1 MTALTRHG
9 IARARERL
17 GLGKSASARRAGI
30 ALDRGIGPDDVGGN
44 FRAWLLGA
52 AMRNPGSVARVHG
65 GQVFIFGSGLELV
78 TVFPVPAD
86 FRRAAEKVAKR
97 KASVR

>member
-1 MTALTRHG
+1 VTALTNHG
-9 IARARERL
+9 LARGRQRL
-17 GLGKSASARRAGI
+17 GLARSGLARRAGI
-30 ALDRGIGPDDVGGN
+30 ALARGIGPDDVGGN

-52 AMRNPGSVARVHG
+52 AMRKPGSTARVHG
-65 GQVFIFGSGLELV
+65 GQVFIFGTELQLV
-78 TVFPVPAD
+78 TVFAVPAD